1 MQDSWLLFLVS
12 EGGEGGGV
20 GGEGGVT
27 TQPKTFHEAIDALA
41 HVFSNRVSEYIMGD
55 LESVSVSSSSSK
67 TKSSETLSSSAAAAG
82 RGQTGGSTGKSSSG
96 TLQKL
101 LNSRFCGL
109 LF

>member
-41 HVFSNRVSEYIMGD
+41 HVFSNRVSEYIMGV

-67 TKSSETLSSSAAAAG
+67 TKSSETLSSSAAGAG

-96 TLQKL
+96 TF
-101 LNSRFCGL
+101 R
-109 LF
+109 